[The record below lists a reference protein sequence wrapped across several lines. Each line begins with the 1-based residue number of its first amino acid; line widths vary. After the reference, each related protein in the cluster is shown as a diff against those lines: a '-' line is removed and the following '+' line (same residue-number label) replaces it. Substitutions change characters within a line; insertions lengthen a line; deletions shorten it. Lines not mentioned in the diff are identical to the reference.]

1 MKLIINLIYLILEL
15 LSTQSEEKLIKS
27 FQLDGIKVL
36 SDEGWTN
43 ATHIHFTKPFEIYKL
58 KLENGMSLDCADEHI
73 VFTSGFEE
81 KWVKDLTVDDYV
93 ITENGLSRVVSVKR
107 TRKIVNM
114 CDLTVDNEKHSYYT
128 NGILSH
134 NTTTSA
140 VFMLHYILFNVDKNA
155 LVLGNKRK
163 TAVEIL
169 DKAKKIYLELPY
181 FLKPGIYKWNEGE
194 IVLDNG
200 CRLMA
205 EATTINS
212 GISFTFHCVL
222 ADEFSHIQP
231 NIMDKFYNNLFP
243 TITAG
248 KARFMITS
256 TQNGY
261 NLFYR
266 LYKAAEAGINEYSA
280 FKTDWYEVP
289 EWNPDKNCWEK
300 RDEAWHKLQVANYG
314 SEEAFNKQFGTD
326 FDVSA
331 SILINQKIINKRRTR
346 LVSFVEKEMPGVK
359 HSESWRWHPNFDPIN
374 CKNEFIICTTDIAEG
389 GGGDYT
395 VCKVHRMIEPGSNK
409 LECIGYFRSN
419 KIIREE
425 AALSIQMFIS
435 MMCNQE
441 KILLSFER
449 NTYGDLFVNQ
459 LIENYMKNVPGCSNF
474 DPSCIVKYYNDTGT
488 KFMYGI
494 KITSGNKSTHC
505 LLYKEEYEKDIL
517 INDSAEYMVELNNFS
532 DNGNGKYAAA
542 FGHDD
547 MVMAEVQLT
556 FVKETLQYKL
566 FKEEFEAGANI
577 TLPDNIYNLFEELN
591 SYIHDYNMPFNT
603 DSQLDIH
610 NGNNTNISDVYRRLN
625 SI

>member
-1 MKLIINLIYLILEL
+1 MAELKKRIKDTFNPVKEDTAGIQAKRAIWSSKSIDLALEGLKQGRKLVANPFYENNTKLLKGDLVFDRTPEEIQEWLRCKNDIIYFVEKYCKLMTPEGIKNVKLRDYQQNYLNHLMNHRLSIYLACR
-15 LSTQSEEKLIKS
+15 QCGK
-27 FQLDGIKVL
+27 
-36 SDEGWTN
+36 
-43 ATHIHFTKPFEIYKL
+43 
-58 KLENGMSLDCADEHI
+58 
-73 VFTSGFEE
+73 
-81 KWVKDLTVDDYV
+81 
-93 ITENGLSRVVSVKR
+93 
-107 TRKIVNM
+107 
-114 CDLTVDNEKHSYYT
+114 
-128 NGILSH
+128 
-134 NTTTSA
+134 TTTSA

-222 ADEFSHIQP
+222 ADEFAHIQP

-266 LYKAAEAGINEYSA
+266 LYKAAESGINEYA
-280 FKTDWYEVP
+280 PFKTDWYEVP

-314 SEEAFNKQFGTD
+314 SEEAFNKQFGTN

-331 SILINQKIINKRRTR
+331 SLLINQKIINKRRTR

-395 VCKVHRMIEPGSNK
+395 VCKVHRMVEPGSNK

-459 LIENYMKNVPGCSNF
+459 LIENYMKNVHGCGNF

-494 KITSGNKSTHC
+494 KITSGNKSVHC

-577 TLPDNIYNLFEELN
+577 TLPDNIYNPFEELN

-603 DSQLDIH
+603 DSQLDMY
-610 NGNNTNISDVYRRLN
+610 NTNTNDAYRRLN

>member
-1 MKLIINLIYLILEL
+1 M
-15 LSTQSEEKLIKS
+15 
-27 FQLDGIKVL
+27 
-36 SDEGWTN
+36 
-43 ATHIHFTKPFEIYKL
+43 
-58 KLENGMSLDCADEHI
+58 
-73 VFTSGFEE
+73 
-81 KWVKDLTVDDYV
+81 
-93 ITENGLSRVVSVKR
+93 
-107 TRKIVNM
+107 
-114 CDLTVDNEKHSYYT
+114 
-128 NGILSH
+128 
-134 NTTTSA
+134 
-140 VFMLHYILFNVDKNA
+140 
-155 LVLGNKRK
+155 
-163 TAVEIL
+163 
-169 DKAKKIYLELPY
+169 
-181 FLKPGIYKWNEGE
+181 
-194 IVLDNG
+194 
-200 CRLMA
+200 
-205 EATTINS
+205 ATTKNS
-212 GISFTFHCVL
+212 AIGFTLHCCL
-222 ADEFSHIQP
+222 WDEAAHIAP
-231 NIMDKFYNNLFP
+231 NIAEDFYNNVFP
-243 TITAG
+243 TITAAR
-248 KARFMITS
+248 ARFMITS

-266 LYKAAEAGINEYSA
+266 LYKAAEAGVSEYKA
-280 FKTDWYEVP
+280 FKTSWQEVP
-289 EWNPDKNCWEK
+289 EWNPDKRCWEN
-300 RDEAWHKLQVANYG
+300 RDEEWHKLQVANYG

-331 SILINQKIINKRRTR
+331 SLLINQKIINKRRLR

-359 HSESWRWHPNFDPIN
+359 YSESWRWHPNFDPIN

-395 VCKVHRMIEPGSNK
+395 VCKVHRMIEPGSDK

-459 LIENYMKNVPGCSNF
+459 LIENYMKNVHGCNNF

-494 KITSGNKSTHC
+494 KITSGNKSVHC
-505 LLYKEEYEKDIL
+505 LLYKEGYEKDIL

-556 FVKETLQYKL
+556 FVRETLQYKL

-577 TLPDNIYNLFEELN
+577 TVPDNIYNPFEELN
-591 SYIHDYNMPFNT
+591 SYIQDYNIPFFNT
-603 DSQLDIH
+603 DSQLDMY
-610 NGNNTNISDVYRRLN
+610 NTNASDAYRRLN